1 MNKENKKRGW
11 VRRYRSIQDHWLY
24 KCKPFCKVAAWDDL
38 ILKANFDSKKI
49 SLGNQFVEVGR
60 GELITSEVKLSQ
72 CWGWS
77 RTKVRA
83 FLNQL
88 QNDSMIEK
96 KSDNKKTWVKVLQYS
111 VYNDTE
117 TAEVLQKNIKKTSKK
132 HQKNTNN
139 NKKEIN
145 NKEEI
150 KTLTLK
156 HPGLV
161 IFFYET
167 LPEKMKK
174 MTVNNL
180 LGWDNDFDKLIRL
193 DGKTENE
200 LKVIIQYF
208 RNDPFWTD
216 NFHSPCKL
224 RKNNKDN
231 IKFLHIFEE
240 KLNKKSTQNNNQ
252 PFDYFRNSSGKP
264 T

>member
-11 VRRYRSIQDHWLY
+11 VRVYRSITNHWLY
-24 KCKPFCKVAAWDDL
+24 KDKPFCRGMAFVDL
-38 ILKANFDSKKI
+38 ILTANHDHKKFL
-49 SLGNQFVEVGR
+49 LGGQLIECGR
-60 GELITSEVKLSQ
+60 GEIITSLRKLMER
-72 CWGWS
+72 WGWS
-77 RTKVRA
+77 KTKVVT
-83 FLNQL
+83 FLSML
-88 QNDSMIEK
+88 EKDSMVDIK
-96 KSDNKKTWVKVLQYS
+96 RDHKKTTIKVHQYEL
-111 VYNDTE
+111 YQDTE
-117 TAEVLQKNIKKTSKK
+117 DSERTVKGHRKDSERTVKDP
-132 HQKNTNN
+132 NN
-139 NKKEIN
+139 NYKEIN

-150 KTLTLK
+150 KKLTLK

-231 IKFLHIFEE
+231 IKYLHIFEE
-240 KLNKKSTQNNNQ
+240 KLNNKSQNTNQ
-252 PFDYFRNSSGKP
+252 PHDYFRKSSGE
-264 T
+264 